1 MRTNSLRKVF
11 RGMDRKSKFGS
22 KKKVIDGYKFLSL
35 LEAKRYGEL
44 KLLERAGEIKNL
56 EVHPRYPLLVKG
68 HPICTYEADFRYRG
82 IRER

>member
-11 RGMDRKSKFGS
+11 RGMDRKTKFGS

-56 EVHPRYPLLVKG
+56 EVHPRYPSW
-68 HPICTYEADFRYRG
+68 
-82 IRER
+82 